1 MPMGRLKRIDNLDRK
16 FGADPW
22 YWFLKVQA
30 LREGEP
36 GEEYW
41 LVTEEEALRFQER
54 AVANPEDDPER
65 RRGVFAKVKNKNPK
79 FGADA
84 EYYGLFV
91 KDANKAYHLWMLTD
105 ADLARVRER
114 VAKNQED
121 IKANKESWLAD
132 LRD

>member
-1 MPMGRLKRIDNLDRK
+1 MAVGRLKKVENIDRQ

-30 LREGEP
+30 LKEGEL

-54 AVANPEDDPER
+54 ALKNPEDDPQR
-65 RRGVFAKVKNKNPK
+65 RRGVFAKVKNTNPK
-79 FGADA
+79 FGADS

-91 KDANKAYHLWMLTD
+91 TDATKMRHLWMLTD
-105 ADLARVRER
+105 YEVERLRER
-114 VAKNQED
+114 TAKNYED
-121 IKANKESWLAD
+121 IEANKESWLAD
-132 LRD
+132 LLD

>member
-1 MPMGRLKRIDNLDRK
+1 MSMGKLKRVDNIERK

-30 LREGEP
+30 LRGGEL

-41 LVTEEEALRFQER
+41 LVTEEEAVRFQER
-54 AVANPEDDPER
+54 ARVNPEDDPER
-65 RRGVFAKVKNKNPK
+65 RRGVFAKVKNKDPK
-79 FGADA
+79 FGAND

-91 KDANKAYHLWMLTD
+91 TDGNGMRHLWMLTESD
-105 ADLARVRER
+105 VERLRER
-114 VAKNQED
+114 VAKNPED

-132 LRD
+132 LFD